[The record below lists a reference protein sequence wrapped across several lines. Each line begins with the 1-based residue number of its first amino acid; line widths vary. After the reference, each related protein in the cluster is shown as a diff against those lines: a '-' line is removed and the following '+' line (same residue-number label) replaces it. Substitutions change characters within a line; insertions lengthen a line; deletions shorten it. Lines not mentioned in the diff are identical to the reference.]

1 MSNFPRS
8 LPLIEKENLS
18 ITVRMQMSVVEIK
31 QICVFTTSKCD
42 LVIPRRSFSRFQFDE
57 FVYEKVCALLNATSL
72 WMQISAFG
80 NFWAKRVPAT
90 LSKKDLCQRTTWHP
104 ITMHLT
110 CNAVITGAIE
120 KSWCFDGLYAKIE
133 AERVYALTIRCVYM

>member
-1 MSNFPRS
+1 MIKKLGLGWDYKILNKTKQLICVSFLSNFPRS

-80 NFWAKRVPAT
+80 NF
-90 LSKKDLCQRTTWHP
+90 
-104 ITMHLT
+104 
-110 CNAVITGAIE
+110 
-120 KSWCFDGLYAKIE
+120 
-133 AERVYALTIRCVYM
+133 